1 MLANSTSVQFV
12 QFSRLRRLEMSD
24 YKKYTHVERLSSE
37 ACDGLLDNDTVYVT
51 AKVDGSNG
59 CVFWDSSSDC
69 FAVGSRNNLLSDK
82 EDNGYF
88 YAWAMSNG
96 TEQQLLKKYCE
107 ENQNKIVYG
116 EWMGR
121 DSFIGAF
128 KHYAKTS
135 KATFF
140 IFDVYDCDT
149 KQYLPEMQWRQEL
162 AGYGL
167 DAYFIKLLATLNHP
181 TFEDVLSVAKSNDF
195 LLEGTGLIG
204 EGVVCKVPGFVSKFG
219 NAVYGKIV
227 LDEFKKQKKP
237 LLESEPVEPQI
248 VETYMTDSEINK
260 SVAKVLSI
268 LGAEAF
274 DASSHKMMGMLQSLC
289 WKDLLEECPNWV
301 KKFKNPKVDFAVLA
315 GRAKKRVQDHVL

>member
-1 MLANSTSVQFV
+1 
-12 QFSRLRRLEMSD
+12 MSD
-24 YKKYTHVERLSSE
+24 
-37 ACDGLLDNDTVYVT
+37 
-51 AKVDGSNG
+51 
-59 CVFWDSSSDC
+59 
-69 FAVGSRNNLLSDK
+69 
-82 EDNGYF
+82 
-88 YAWAMSNG
+88 G

-162 AGYGL
+162 ASYGL
-167 DAYFIKLLATLNHP
+167 DAYFVKLLATLNHP

-195 LLEGTGLIG
+195 LLEGTGLVG

-237 LLESEPVEPQI
+237 PLESEPVEPQI
-248 VETYMTDSEINK
+248 VETYMTDSEIDK

-315 GRAKKRVQDHVL
+315 SRAKKRVQDHVL

>member
-1 MLANSTSVQFV
+1 
-12 QFSRLRRLEMSD
+12 MSD

-82 EDNGYF
+82 EDNGFF
-88 YAWAMSNG
+88 YAWAMSDG

-162 AGYGL
+162 ASYGL
-167 DAYFIKLLATLNHP
+167 DAYFVKLLATLNHP
-181 TFEDVLSVAKSNDF
+181 TF
-195 LLEGTGLIG
+195 
-204 EGVVCKVPGFVSKFG
+204 
-219 NAVYGKIV
+219 
-227 LDEFKKQKKP
+227 
-237 LLESEPVEPQI
+237 
-248 VETYMTDSEINK
+248 
-260 SVAKVLSI
+260 
-268 LGAEAF
+268 
-274 DASSHKMMGMLQSLC
+274 
-289 WKDLLEECPNWV
+289 
-301 KKFKNPKVDFAVLA
+301 
-315 GRAKKRVQDHVL
+315 

>member
-1 MLANSTSVQFV
+1 
-12 QFSRLRRLEMSD
+12 MSD

-37 ACDGLLDNDTVYVT
+37 TCEGLLDNDTVYVT

-59 CVFWDSSSDC
+59 CVFWDSANDC
-69 FAVGSRNNLLSDK
+69 FAVGSRNNPLSDK

-88 YAWAMSNG
+88 YAWAMSDG
-96 TEQQLLKKYCE
+96 AEQRLLKKYCE
-107 ENQNKIVYG
+107 ENQSKIVYG

-128 KHYAKTS
+128 KHYAKAS

-149 KQYLPEMQWRQEL
+149 KQYLPEIQWRQKL
-162 AGYGL
+162 TDYGL
-167 DAYFIKLLATLNHP
+167 DTYFVKLLATLSHP

-195 LLEGTGLIG
+195 LLEGTGLVG

-237 LLESEPVEPQI
+237 PLESEPVEPQI
-248 VETYMTDSEINK
+248 VETYMTDSEIDK
-260 SVAKVLSI
+260 SVAKVSSV

-274 DASSHKMMGMLQSLC
+274 DASSHKMMGMLQPLC

-301 KKFKNPKVDFAVLA
+301 KKFKNSKVDFAVLA
-315 GRAKKRVQDHVL
+315 SEAKKRIQNHVL